1 MELSK
6 DPFEIIENWMQIAK
20 DAGIPDHNAMAMA
33 TADANSIPNVRVVLL
48 KEIDTRGLIFY
59 TNYESIKGQE
69 LVSNQRAAIAIHWRT
84 LKRQIR
90 VRGDVEVLESE
101 KSDLYFNSR
110 PLGSRYSAWASK
122 QSQPL
127 SSREQFEA
135 EIENISQKYAQNP
148 PRPKFWGGFRLK
160 PFEIE
165 FWKELDYRRHD
176 RFRWTRVSPSSNWSV
191 QRLYP

>member
-1 MELSK
+1 
-6 DPFEIIENWMQIAK
+6 
-20 DAGIPDHNAMAMA
+20 MALA
-33 TADANSIPNVRVVLL
+33 TADAIAYLMSAWFYL
-48 KEIDTRGLIFY
+48 KKLIHEMIFY
-59 TNYESIKGQE
+59 TIMKV
-69 LVSNQRAAIAIHWRT
+69 LRVRTASNQRAEAIHWRT

-135 EIENISQKYAQNP
+135 EIENICQKFAQNP